1 MRDVLLTLLVF
12 GLLPFI
18 LRAPV
23 VGAYTWAWLAMMSP
37 QRSVYGFAY
46 SLPFAYI
53 VALVTLLG
61 LVFSSKRQPV
71 PVSRITALLF
81 LLLVWMTVTS
91 FFALTDAPV
100 VWDRWIFVM
109 KIQLMLFVTLMLV
122 RGRKQI
128 EWLIWVVTFSVGI
141 YGIKGGLWTIAN
153 GGSGRVW
160 GPQGGMIEG
169 NNELGVALIMLL
181 PLMFYLYQTTARRIL
196 RFGLLVSMIS
206 TSFAVLGTQSRGAL
220 LGLAAIAVFLALKS
234 QRPIRM
240 SIVAGALL
248 VSAISF
254 MPASWT
260 SRMDTIQTYAEDNS
274 AMSRIFVWKTMW
286 AAAVDRPLV
295 GAGFAADSPIVFR
308 LYAPREREF
317 EYLEDAVLVAHSIY
331 FQMLGEHG
339 FPGLI
344 IFLLL
349 WAATWR
355 AAGRVSRRAR
365 DDPEFG
371 AWVPRL
377 MMMIQVSIV
386 GYAVGGAFLSLAY
399 FDLPYYLIAVV
410 VLVDATIRQRDRA
423 AAGTHDRTADAAALA
438 HPLRSARS

>member
-1 MRDVLLTLLVF
+1 
-12 GLLPFI
+12 
-18 LRAPV
+18 
-23 VGAYTWAWLAMMSP
+23 
-37 QRSVYGFAY
+37 
-46 SLPFAYI
+46 
-53 VALVTLLG
+53 
-61 LVFSSKRQPV
+61 
-71 PVSRITALLF
+71 
-81 LLLVWMTVTS
+81 
-91 FFALTDAPV
+91 
-100 VWDRWIFVM
+100 
-109 KIQLMLFVTLMLV
+109 
-122 RGRKQI
+122 
-128 EWLIWVVTFSVGI
+128 
-141 YGIKGGLWTIAN
+141 
-153 GGSGRVW
+153 
-160 GPQGGMIEG
+160 
-169 NNELGVALIMLL
+169 
-181 PLMFYLYQTTARRIL
+181 MFYLYQTTTRRFL

-220 LGLAAIAVFLALKS
+220 LGLSAIAVFLAVKS

-240 SIVAGALL
+240 SLVVGALL

-371 AWVPRL
+371 PWVPKL

-423 AAGTHDRTADAAALA
+423 TAGTRDRTTDVAALA